1 VEPGSEHHLTW
12 LQPLEDFYSGSPTDI
27 PAMLRQVEQMREHGW
42 SEADWENT
50 SRFLRDRMWEAVQIQ
65 RRVEN
70 DAAELA
76 RMQAEMG

>member
-1 VEPGSEHHLTW
+1 
-12 LQPLEDFYSGSPTDI
+12 
-27 PAMLRQVEQMREHGW
+27 MREHDW

-50 SRFLRDRMWEAVQIQ
+50 SRYLRDRMWEAVQIQ

-76 RMQAEMG
+76 RMRAEMGVS